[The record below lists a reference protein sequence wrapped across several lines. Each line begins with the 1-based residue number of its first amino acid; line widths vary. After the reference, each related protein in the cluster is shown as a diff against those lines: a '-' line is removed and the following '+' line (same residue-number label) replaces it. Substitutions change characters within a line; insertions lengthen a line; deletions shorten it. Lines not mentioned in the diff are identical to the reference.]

1 MLPPRA
7 VAGRQA
13 LHRLAG
19 AEEAAGHVGR
29 EYPVQARRVDV
40 FQARLRFQHAGVVH
54 QHVEAAETFVDG
66 GEQPLDIA
74 FLGYVAHR
82 QGFAALALDA
92 LAQRFG
98 GLAVAQIVEDDR
110 IAAFGGEQ
118 SGGGADAAAGSGDQH
133 DVAHDDAPQVSSE

>member
-74 FLGYVAHR
+74 FLGYVGRHR
-82 QGFAALALDA
+82 QGFAALRSMRWRSAS
-92 LAQRFG
+92 
-98 GLAVAQIVEDDR
+98 
-110 IAAFGGEQ
+110 AA
-118 SGGGADAAAGSGDQH
+118 SRLRR
-133 DVAHDDAPQVSSE
+133 